1 MTESPFPGGSASAAC
16 CHRARAA
23 RVAAARPAA
32 GLGLV
37 DGWARVSRAGSGA
50 AECAEDKGGCWLATP
65 RKHRFGDG
73 RSIQRARGRSQD
85 NDGILPVLA
94 KAVREVE
101 TAVNRGQLSAAQRS
115 RFQAVAL
122 LARVERTRIRAE
134 ASLNEAQRDTQLKRL
149 DGVATI
155 LAQIAARE
163 PSLFALLEEEAEVS
177 DATRRLQREM
187 QRAAGLDARPDTDV
201 PSPVAVT
208 AVRTGR
214 KVRPQSVVAAQLA
227 NPFLAP
233 DFTRP
238 TPKAQGRLAGWE
250 LIGPLL
256 NSFEHPSPGASACL
270 ELPGPR
276 VTATPKGLDLMTH
289 QARLLAA
296 VSAGHRTFLLADE
309 PGLGKTAQALLAAQV
324 ASAYPLLVVVPNVV
338 KTNWAREAER
348 WTPGRSVT
356 VIHGD
361 GETIDGF
368 ADIVV
373 INYEVLDRHVDWIGG
388 HGFRG
393 MVVDEAHYIKNR
405 KSQRSQHVIE
415 VSERIRKRVPRPLLM
430 ALTGTPLI
438 NDIEDFRA
446 IWQLLGWIEER
457 KPGDALMA
465 ALEQSGLTPA
475 DHAFYPAARAAVVDL
490 GIVRRRKIDVAADI
504 PARRI
509 ADLPVE
515 LEGAVGRSIL
525 EAERRLAK
533 RLVNRYQAA
542 LEHRRVGSV
551 AEGIDHALVRRVA
564 EREVAEGAD
573 ASAGDNVFAMVRR
586 IGQAKAEL
594 AADYAAQLARS
605 AGKVVFFAK
614 HLDVMDAAEAAFAKR
629 GIGYTSI
636 RGGQPSRARQQ
647 SIDAF
652 VDDPDV
658 AVIVCSLTAAGV
670 GINLQVA
677 SNVVLAELSWTNAEQ
692 TQAIDRVHRIGQR
705 EPVTAWR
712 IIAAQTIDAKIAEL
726 IDTKAGL
733 AARALDGSDHEA
745 SASSDV
751 QVEALVALLTSALSE
766 FADNA

>member
-1 MTESPFPGGSASAAC
+1 LAAKHESRSGGSR
-16 CHRARAA
+16 RAR
-23 RVAAARPAA
+23 RPPA
-32 GLGLV
+32 
-37 DGWARVSRAGSGA
+37 
-50 AECAEDKGGCWLATP
+50 
-65 RKHRFGDG
+65 
-73 RSIQRARGRSQD
+73 RSQG
-85 NDGILPVLA
+85 NDALIPVLA
-94 KAVREVE
+94 KAVREIEAAVE
-101 TAVNRGQLSAAQRS
+101 RGQVTAGQRS
-115 RFQAVAL
+115 KFQAVAL
-122 LARVERTRIRAE
+122 LARAERARILADVT
-134 ASLNEAQRDTQLKRL
+134 LTEAQRETLLKRL

-155 LAQIAARE
+155 LAHTAARE
-163 PSLFALLEEEAEVS
+163 PFLFSLLQEDAEIT

-187 QRAAGLDARPDTDV
+187 QLAAGLDPTPDDDV
-201 PSPVAVT
+201 PTPAT
-208 AVRTGR
+208 ATAPRTER
-214 KVRPQSVVAAQLA
+214 KALPQSVVSAQLA

-233 DFTRP
+233 DFTQARP
-238 TPKAQGRLAGWE
+238 KPQGRLVGWE
-250 LIGPLL
+250 LIGPVL
-256 NSFEHPSPGASACL
+256 NAFEHPSPGASACMD
-270 ELPGPR
+270 LPEPR
-276 VTATPKGLDLMTH
+276 ATRTPKGLDLMPH

-296 VSAGHRTFLLADE
+296 ASAGHRTFLLADE

-324 ASAYPLLVVVPNVV
+324 AGAYPLLAVVPNVV
-338 KTNWAREAER
+338 KTNWAREAAQ

-373 INYEVLDRHVDWIGG
+373 INYEVLDRHVDWIGD

-393 MVVDEAHYIKNR
+393 MVVDEAHYIKNK

-415 VSERIRKRVPRPLLM
+415 VSERIRKRVTRPLLM

-446 IWQLLGWIEER
+446 IWQFLGWIDER
-457 KPGDALMA
+457 KPGDDLMA
-465 ALEQSGLTPA
+465 ALEQTGLTPA
-475 DHAFYPAARAAVVDL
+475 DHAFYPAARTAVVDL
-490 GIVRRRKIDVAADI
+490 GIVRRRKVDVAADI

-515 LEGAVGRSIL
+515 LEGAVGRSISQ
-525 EAERRLAK
+525 AERQLAK
-533 RLVNRYQAA
+533 RLVGRYQAA
-542 LEHRRVGSV
+542 LEHRRSGAV

-573 ASAGDNVFAMVRR
+573 ESTGDNVFAMVRR

-594 AADYAAQLARS
+594 AADYAGQLARS

-614 HLDVMDAAEAAFAKR
+614 HLDVMDTAEAAFAKR
-629 GIGYTSI
+629 DIRYTSI
-636 RGGQPSRARQQ
+636 RGNQTSSARQKA
-647 SIDAF
+647 IDAF
-652 VDDPDV
+652 VNDPDV

-692 TQAIDRVHRIGQR
+692 TQAIDRVHRIGQV

-726 IDTKAGL
+726 IDSKAGL
-733 AARALDGSDHEA
+733 AARALDGSAED
-745 SASSDV
+745 ASSSADI
-751 QVEALVALLTSALSE
+751 QVEALVALLTAALSE
-766 FADNA
+766 HAGNP

>member
-1 MTESPFPGGSASAAC
+1 MAKQRRNRS
-16 CHRARAA
+16 
-23 RVAAARPAA
+23 
-32 GLGLV
+32 
-37 DGWARVSRAGSGA
+37 
-50 AECAEDKGGCWLATP
+50 
-65 RKHRFGDG
+65 GDG
-73 RSIQRARGRSQD
+73 RSTQRARGRRQD

-101 TAVNRGQLSAAQRS
+101 RAVDRGLVTSAQHS

-122 LARVERTRIRAE
+122 LARVERARVRAD
-134 ASLNEAQRDTQLKRL
+134 AARTEAQRGTELRRL
-149 DGVATI
+149 DGLATI
-155 LAQIAARE
+155 LARIAARE
-163 PSLFALLEEEAEVS
+163 PSLFYLLEEDAEVG
-177 DATRRLQREM
+177 DATRRMQREL
-187 QRAAGLDARPDTDV
+187 RLAAGLDPTPESDGH
-201 PSPVAVT
+201 SPAAVT
-208 AVRTGR
+208 AERTGR
-214 KVRPQSVVAAQLA
+214 KAAPRSVVAAQLA

-233 DFTRP
+233 DFTQA
-238 TPKAQGRLAGWE
+238 TPKPEGRLAGWE

-270 ELPGPR
+270 ELPEPR
-276 VTATPKGLDLMTH
+276 AAVATPKGLDLMEH

-324 ASAYPLLVVVPNVV
+324 ARAHPLLAVVPNVV
-338 KTNWAREAER
+338 KTNWAREAEL

-361 GETIDGF
+361 GETVDGF
-368 ADIVV
+368 ADIIVV
-373 INYEVLDRHVDWIGG
+373 NYEVLDRHVDWIGE

-393 MVVDEAHYIKNR
+393 MVVDEAHYIKNK

-415 VSERIRKRVPRPLLM
+415 VSERIRNRVPRPLLM

-446 IWQLLGWIEER
+446 IWQFLGWIESR
-457 KPGDALMA
+457 KPGDALAA
-465 ALEQSGLTPA
+465 ALERTGLTPA

-515 LEGAVGRSIL
+515 LEGAAGRSIR
-525 EAERRLAK
+525 EAESRLAK
-533 RLVNRYQAA
+533 RLVGRYQEA
-542 LEHRRVGSV
+542 LEHRRLGSV
-551 AEGIDHALVRRVA
+551 AEGIDHVLVRRVA
-564 EREVAEGAD
+564 EREVAEGTD
-573 ASAGDNVFAMVRR
+573 ASTGDNVFAMVRK

-614 HLDVMDAAEAAFAKR
+614 HLDVMDAAEDALAKR
-629 GIGYTSI
+629 DISCRSI
-636 RGGQPSRARQQ
+636 RGNQTSKARQEA
-647 SIDAF
+647 IDTF
-652 VDDPDV
+652 VNNPEV
-658 AVIVCSLTAAGV
+658 AVIICSLAVGGV
-670 GINLQVA
+670 GINLQIA

-726 IDTKAGL
+726 IDAKAGL
-733 AARALDGSDHEA
+733 AARALDGSSQVA

-751 QVEALVALLTSALSE
+751 RVEALAALLTSALTE
-766 FADNA
+766 HAANA